1 MAYEVKYRMEFDTIK
16 ERSVKLEIEQDRG
29 IIPPTGVIGINY
41 SIYNNIIGT
50 STIVLTGSE
59 SLYYDIFKDYI
70 FEAGDK
76 LNVFISVGNVNNG
89 SYTVESFL
97 LDVGSGIVSAIFIVS
112 ESVTDSFGTGI
123 EISITAA
130 PVIDLIGYSE
140 TPVELNYPN
149 GEFDKMTPI
158 RESRMRIK
166 VLADVVNSEDF
177 YITNETQ
184 YKVKLYLEGIL
195 EWVGWLDN
203 DYITEPFLDTNVFIE
218 LSANDGLSL
227 IKNIP
232 LQDFNGNQ
240 IWDNVMS
247 ILDYIKYALYQTK
260 LELDFWSFINMYP
273 YDEFNV
279 YPVRQANIG
288 STWDYDAFYYSF
300 TKSQTFLKGPR
311 DFDDCYEVLSKIMQA
326 FGCSLYQARGQWF
339 IVSFY
344 DRILGVLGGTLRNY
358 NGVAIDA
365 VVNLYESDINIGLN
379 RNVKLINA
387 DALTSIEKPFKEVVI
402 KYSFDTPPVYFR
414 NFDLLDG
421 TLLTSTPTLK
431 TYSLLNW
438 NTLFSPIQTY
448 LSSINRGT
456 YSNSSTYTK
465 IKSELDETTGGELI
479 RYLSL
484 NATLTGDGGS
494 ARTTE
499 YLINS
504 GDVIEFGFTV
514 RATLPIFA
522 TSACFVW
529 VILTNG
535 TTTAYLGN
543 DGNWY
548 TNPNRQVQYIW
559 DRNEDR
565 QFWKTRSG
573 VTSKPAPFA
582 GFLSIQF
589 SGLSET
595 NQAHELHFRDVEL
608 NIIPNMNLAVN
619 SSGYEFKSENAGNL
633 KPQYSN
639 EIFVS
644 HSDNVSI
651 MGVLTND
658 NSVPAPLK
666 NWRYRSDE
674 DIILPFA
681 QYVKLGYFR
690 AMYRRFLRIEG
701 RLYDIRLLGTNS
713 LISLFD
719 TFKFDGIQN
728 ASFIPTTLQIDIRN
742 ESAEFT
748 MIEFYRQPTFS
759 GDISNGPFD
768 RSVTGTESFRYLDVK
783 AKDYDNPI
791 KEPKTPVDY
800 KWGIFGII
808 SAQIRRGK
816 IRRLNNYS

>member
-16 ERSVKLEIEQDRG
+16 ERSVKLEIEEDRG
-29 IIPPTGVIGINY
+29 LPLVLNQDTAYYVEDNRIYVKSGGAWGNVVTPSDAIIVNGDTLILQTTSGIND
-41 SIYNNIIGT
+41 GT
-50 STIVLTGSE
+50 YTILSWNLADNFPSNFGYYIEIDQNFPINEGSEATPINDTNIVLTIPLPE
-59 SLYYDIFKDYI
+59 
-70 FEAGDK
+70 
-76 LNVFISVGNVNNG
+76 VV
-89 SYTVESFL
+89 
-97 LDVGSGIVSAIFIVS
+97 
-112 ESVTDSFGTGI
+112 
-123 EISITAA
+123 
-130 PVIDLIGYSE
+130 DLTGYSE

-166 VLADVVNSEDF
+166 VLADVVNAEDF
-177 YITNETQ
+177 YITKETQ
-184 YKVKLYLEGIL
+184 YKVKLYINNDLH
-195 EWVGWLDN
+195 WVGWLDN

-273 YDEFNV
+273 YDEFNI

-288 STWDYDAFYYSF
+288 GTWDYDAFYYSF

-326 FGCSLYQARGQWF
+326 FGCTLFQTQGKWY
-339 IVSFY
+339 IINMN

-365 VVNLYESDINIGLN
+365 ITNLYNFVNIDIGLN
-379 RNVKLINA
+379 KATKLINA

-573 VTSKPAPFA
+573 VISKPAPFA

-644 HSDNVSI
+644 HSDNISI
-651 MGVLTND
+651 MGTLTND
-658 NSVPAPLK
+658 DSTPRSLK
-666 NWRYRSDE
+666 NWRYRADQ

-681 QYVKLGYFR
+681 QYVNRGYFR
-690 AMYRRFLRIEG
+690 TMYRMYQRIEG
-701 RLYDIRLLGTNS
+701 RLFDIYQNDL
-713 LISLFD
+713 LISPLQNISFD
-719 TFKFDGIQN
+719 EISQGIFM
-728 ASFIPTTLQIDIRN
+728 ATTLQIDIRN

-748 MIEFYRQPTFS
+748 MIEFIGKIKEIES
-759 GDISNGPFD
+759 KD
-768 RSVTGTESFRYLDVK
+768 RDKIGAESFRYLDVK

-800 KWGIFGII
+800 KWGIFGIV